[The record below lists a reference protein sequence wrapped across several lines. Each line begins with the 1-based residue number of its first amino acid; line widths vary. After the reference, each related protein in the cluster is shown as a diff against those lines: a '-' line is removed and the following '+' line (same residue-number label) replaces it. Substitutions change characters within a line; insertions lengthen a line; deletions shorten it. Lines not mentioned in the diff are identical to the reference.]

1 VIRRLAFVGVSIA
14 LLTGCSADSVQ
25 VPAAPAEPTTQEKRI
40 AVEDLRS
47 ALITDADLPDD
58 GWRLS
63 DKPITIGQSDGRTWL
78 PKACGDRFTEIFDTD
93 LAPPTEDFVT
103 ITYERPDANDFRV
116 VTENISGWRKAPDIA
131 AVNTDFQSL
140 IRECATLTSDQV
152 SLTLAPLDIR
162 DAAAIR
168 ITYGAAVLNFNLDI
182 AYAPVGPYLVGI
194 TNTGVATTNAELSD
208 LLDRAVQKL
217 RSTLETA
224 PAMPDGVTPA

>member
-1 VIRRLAFVGVSIA
+1 VIRRLALVGVSFA
-14 LLTGCSADSVQ
+14 MLTGCSAGSVQ
-25 VPAAPAEPTTQEKRI
+25 VPAAPAEQTTQEKRVS
-40 AVEDLRS
+40 VEDLRS
-47 ALITDADLPDD
+47 ALITDADLPGE

-63 DKPITIGQSDGRTWL
+63 KKPITIGQSDGRTWL
-78 PKACGDRFTEIFDTD
+78 PKACGERFTKIFDSD
-93 LAPPTEDFVT
+93 LAPPSEDFVT

-152 SLTLAPLDIR
+152 SLTLAPLEIPS
-162 DAAAIR
+162 AAAIR
-168 ITYGAAVLNFNLDI
+168 ITYGAAALSFNLDI
-182 AYAPVGPYLVGI
+182 AYAPVGPYLVAI
-194 TNTGVATTNAELSD
+194 TNTGVATTMDELNS

-217 RSTLETA
+217 QSTLDTA